1 MEMFD
6 QNAYPEVDSIMRD
19 VDKYDLYKHLV
30 DLQAYGLTVVP
41 PEKMQFGDT
50 FVQRLRDALVRAC
63 EKRNGIRI
71 DDYRTSTATWGQTM
85 TKSWDLFEEDD
96 VFAEAAVNP
105 VSLTL
110 VRWLLGQ
117 SATLGGQ
124 TWIIKGQNDIGVE
137 RLHSDAHGVPS
148 GGGLIQH
155 QCNASILATDYNGP
169 EDGPTIFVPGSHH
182 YGRGTHPHEENP
194 ETTPYKVVP
203 VIGKAGSLAIW
214 GGGTW
219 HAAAKRTAPGLRL
232 TLVQH
237 YFRTYMRPQM
247 DYEKATPA
255 HLFEQFPELERVIGK
270 ALHPFQDT
278 RQADLERAKLMANA
292 GTDPFA

>member
-41 PEKMQFGDT
+41 PEKMQLGDT

-63 EKRNGIRI
+63 EKRNGIQI
-71 DDYRTSTATWGQTM
+71 GDYRTSTATWGQTM
-85 TKSWDLFEEDD
+85 TKSWDLFEEDQ
-96 VFAEAAVNP
+96 VFVEAAVNP

-182 YGRGTHPHEENP
+182 YGRGD
-194 ETTPYKVVP
+194 
-203 VIGKAGSLAIW
+203 ASA
-214 GGGTW
+214 
-219 HAAAKRTAPGLRL
+219 
-232 TLVQH
+232 
-237 YFRTYMRPQM
+237 
-247 DYEKATPA
+247 
-255 HLFEQFPELERVIGK
+255 
-270 ALHPFQDT
+270 
-278 RQADLERAKLMANA
+278 
-292 GTDPFA
+292 